1 MKSHKQ
7 IVEEQVLTIRKIT
20 LLNQDQVKS
29 WIIKN
34 QLYFESKGFSIYKVL
49 EYTIA
54 YAKMHGTL
62 PVRKDLETLLI
73 VGLSGINPFLI

>member
-7 IVEEQVLTIRKIT
+7 IAEEQLLTIRKIT
-20 LLNQDQVKS
+20 LLNEDQVKS
-29 WIIKN
+29 WIIDN
-34 QLYFESKGFSIYKVL
+34 QFYFKLKGYSVYKVL
-49 EYTIA
+49 KYTIA

-73 VGLSGINPFLI
+73 VDLNGINPFLI